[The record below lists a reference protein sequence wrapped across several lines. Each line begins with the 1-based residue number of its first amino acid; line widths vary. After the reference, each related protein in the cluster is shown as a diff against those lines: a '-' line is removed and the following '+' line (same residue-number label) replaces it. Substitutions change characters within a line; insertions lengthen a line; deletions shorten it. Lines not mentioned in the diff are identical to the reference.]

1 MIPFPSPSAGLPHIP
16 PPREDPVCL
25 AGRKPSKQK
34 RKIIKGHLHSVGE
47 SRQLREG
54 ATSARRAQAGW
65 PVPSAYW
72 QIPVSLAVC
81 KTTAL
86 VHMDN
91 ECLCEVSGGI

>member
-1 MIPFPSPSAGLPHIP
+1 MLGWKKTIQAKKKKI
-16 PPREDPVCL
+16 
-25 AGRKPSKQK
+25 K
-34 RKIIKGHLHSVGE
+34 RHLHSVGE

-54 ATSARRAQAGW
+54 ATSVRRAQAGW

-72 QIPVSLAVC
+72 QIPLSLAVC

-91 ECLCEVSGGI
+91 ERPCRVSGGIR